1 MTRFIEV
8 TALLVL
14 PLVLVAGCASAGNG
28 GASSDYTEN
37 LGRQVYST
45 LREAMDKILL
55 QQHGYRIQRSEEQYG
70 SLLYETIWDE
80 RSPTT
85 EERAEGVTR
94 ARHRIV
100 IRGRRVGDD
109 PTTGGAL
116 YRVTFVGE
124 NQAQTETSS
133 SWSAAP
139 VSQELRDEMRE
150 IVTDLNLELR
160 TGVRR

>member
-1 MTRFIEV
+1 MTRLLEV

-14 PLVLVAGCASAGNG
+14 PLLLVAGCASAGNG
-28 GASSDYTEN
+28 SSSSGYTEN
-37 LGRQVYST
+37 LGRQVYGT

-70 SLLYETIWDE
+70 SLYYETIWE
-80 RSPTT
+80 PRSPTT
-85 EERAEGVTR
+85 EERARGITR
-94 ARHRIV
+94 LRHRIL

-109 PTTGGAL
+109 PATGGAL
-116 YRVTFVGE
+116 YRVTFEAE

-133 SWSAAP
+133 SWSPSP
-139 VSQELRDEMRE
+139 VSQELRDQMGE

>member
-1 MTRFIEV
+1 MTRFLEV

-28 GASSDYTEN
+28 GSSSEYTEN
-37 LGRQVYST
+37 LGRQVYGT

-55 QQHGYRIQRSEEQYG
+55 QQHGYRMQRSEEQYG
-70 SLLYETIWDE
+70 SLYYETTWE
-80 RSPTT
+80 QRSPTT
-85 EERAEGVTR
+85 EERAEGITQL
-94 ARHRIV
+94 RHRVV

-109 PTTGGAL
+109 PGSGGAL
-116 YRVTFVGE
+116 YRVTFVAE
-124 NQAQTETSS
+124 NQARTETASGWSS
-133 SWSAAP
+133 AP
-139 VSQELRDEMRE
+139 VSPELRDEMGE

>member
-1 MTRFIEV
+1 MMRFLKV

-28 GASSDYTEN
+28 GSSSDYTEN
-37 LGRQVYST
+37 LGRQVYGT
-45 LREAMDKILL
+45 LREAMDKVLL
-55 QQHGYRIQRSEEQYG
+55 QQHGYRIRREEEQYG
-70 SLLYETIWDE
+70 SLYYETIWDE
-80 RSPTT
+80 GSPTT
-85 EERAEGVTR
+85 EERAEGITR
-94 ARHRIV
+94 VRHRIV

-116 YRVTFVGE
+116 YRVTFE
-124 NQAQTETSS
+124 AQNQAQTETSS

-139 VSQELRDEMRE
+139 VSPELRDEMGE